1 MLQAVAI
8 PVVHVV
14 QAAHGAA
21 PVATLKVEPAV
32 HSAVHTVSAVAVH
45 AALTPV
51 SHVAQAAHG
60 AAPVATLKVEPVVH
74 IAMAIVASIPPNA
87 NVVSSSTST
96 LKTMSYVLV
105 VRS

>member
-1 MLQAVAI
+1 MLQAVAT
-8 PVVHVV
+8 PFVHVV

-21 PVATLKVEPAV
+21 PVATLKVEPAA
-32 HSAVHTVSAVAVH
+32 HGALHTVSAVAVH
-45 AALTPV
+45 AVLTPF

-74 IAMAIVASIPPNA
+74 SAMAIVASILPNA
-87 NVVSSSTST
+87 NVVSSNTST
-96 LKTMSYVLV
+96 LKTMSYGLV